1 MSNTYLAGEQT
12 KRKIFKESK
21 KLFYK
26 NGFTETTYDDISNA
40 AKVNRALIPYHF
52 NNKQALGQ
60 EIYCRITEEFTTAID
75 EILDIRQFSSDFI
88 SIFHTVAYYRLL
100 RDNYRFSRFVFQLQS
115 DTTDSLFTIEKER
128 EFLLNL
134 GSKFSHLDDVE
145 LNILAKMYVGMKKEI
160 IQMIYL
166 SENNDI
172 TDRITEIHLH
182 MLMGYAGYSRK
193 KADELIQAAFEVTN
207 LLSFHMKN
215 GFSVEIEY
223 N

>member
-1 MSNTYLAGEQT
+1 MSNTYLTGEQT

-40 AKVNRALIPYHF
+40 SKVNRALIPYHF

-60 EIYCRITEEFTTAID
+60 EIYCRIIEEFTDTID
-75 EILDIRQFSSDFI
+75 EILDIRQFSSDFV
-88 SIFHTVAYYRLL
+88 SILHTVAYYRLL
-100 RDNYRFSRFVFQLQS
+100 RDNHKFSRFVFQLQS
-115 DTTDSLFTIEKER
+115 DETASIFTTEKER

-134 GSKFSHLDDVE
+134 GSKFSHFNDAE
-145 LNILAKMYVGMKKEI
+145 LNALAKMNIGMKKEI
-160 IQMIYL
+160 IQMIYS
-166 SENNDI
+166 SENDI
-172 TDRITEIHLH
+172 SADQIAEIHLH

-193 KADELIQAAFEVTN
+193 KADELIKAAFDVTN

-215 GFSVEIEY
+215 GFSIEIKY
-223 N
+223 T